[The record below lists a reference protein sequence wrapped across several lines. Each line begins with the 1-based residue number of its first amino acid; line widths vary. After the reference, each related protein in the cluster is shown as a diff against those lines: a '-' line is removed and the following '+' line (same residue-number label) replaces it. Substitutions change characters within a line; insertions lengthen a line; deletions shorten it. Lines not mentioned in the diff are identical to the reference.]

1 MKKCSDNSGIIAGV
15 IISCTKKNLNGN
27 TAIQDLMEDIAD
39 GNAVFLETKDVADA
53 SIAPVSYS
61 RIDGTT
67 VDTQKGKWGVTLT
80 TDASDK
86 IKAKFS
92 QVVSGDYF
100 AFLVYR
106 NINGQ
111 YTVKSH
117 ANGNMFNVT
126 LSGNTFTEAGLT
138 ANGVQSLTVIFGDYN
153 PSCIKWTEIPEI
165 PTVNVICAVPYTPTP
180 DTATSIMRVL
190 SCAGLPI
197 APDATTLSYFTAESD
212 NVKITTLTLAYAN
225 DVTKLIC
232 GKTAG
237 AGEAMI
243 SITDSTAV
251 DYFEPFTIS
260 WSV

>member
-1 MKKCSDNSGIIAGV
+1 MKKCSENFGIIAGV

-27 TAIQDLMEDIAD
+27 TDIQNLMEDIAD
-39 GNAVFLETKDVADA
+39 GTAVFLETKDVADA

-111 YTVKSH
+111 YTAKSE
-117 ANGNMFNVT
+117 ANGDMFKVT
-126 LSGNTFTEAGLT
+126 LSGNSFTEAGLT
-138 ANGVQSLTVIFGDYN
+138 ANGVQSLTVVFNDYN
-153 PSCIKWTEIPEI
+153 PSCIKWFEMPEI
-165 PTVNVICAVPYTPTP
+165 PTVNVICAVPFTANP
-180 DTATSIMRVL
+180 DTTTSITREL

-197 APDATTLSYFTAESD
+197 ATDATTLSYFTAVSD
-212 NVKITTLTLAYAN
+212 NAQITTLTLAYAD
-225 DVTKLIC
+225 DVTTLTC

-237 AGEAMI
+237 AGEATI

-251 DYFEPFTIS
+251 DYFEPFEIS

>member
-1 MKKCSDNSGIIAGV
+1 MKKCSENLGIIAGV
-15 IISCTKKNLNGN
+15 IISCTNKNLNGSS
-27 TAIQDLMEDIAD
+27 AIQDLIDDIVE

-106 NINGQ
+106 NVNGQ
-111 YTVKSH
+111 YTLKSQ
-117 ANGNMFNVT
+117 ANGNMFKVT

-138 ANGVQSLTVIFGDYN
+138 ANGVQSVTVIFDDYN

-165 PTVNVICAVPYTPTP
+165 PTVNVICAVPAPSVA
-180 DTATSIMRVL
+180 DTATSIKREL

-197 APDATTLSYFTAESD
+197 AGDATTLSYFTAESG
-212 NVKITTLTLAYAN
+212 NSTITTLTLAYAD
-225 DVTKLIC
+225 DVTTLTC
-232 GKTAG
+232 EKTAG
-237 AGEAMI
+237 AGEATI
-243 SITDSTAV
+243 SITDSTGV
-251 DYFEPFTIS
+251 DYFEPFKIS

>member
-1 MKKCSDNSGIIAGV
+1 MKKCSENFGIIAGV
-15 IISCTKKNLNGN
+15 IISCTKKNLIGN
-27 TAIQDLMEDIAD
+27 SAITDLMEDIAD
-39 GNAVFLETKDVADA
+39 GTAVFLETKDVADA

-100 AFLVYR
+100 AFLVYK

-111 YTVKSH
+111 YTVKSD
-117 ANGNMFNVT
+117 ANGNMFRVT

-138 ANGVQSLTVIFGDYN
+138 ANGVQSLTVIFDDYN

-165 PTVNVICAVPYTPTP
+165 PTVNVICAVPNSTA
-180 DTATSIMRVL
+180 DTAILITREL

-197 APDATTLSYFTAESD
+197 APDVTTLSYFTAVSD
-212 NVKITTLTLAYAN
+212 NPKITTLTLTYAD
-225 DVTKLIC
+225 DVTTLTC
-232 GKTAG
+232 EKTAG
-237 AGEAMI
+237 AGEATI
-243 SITDSTAV
+243 SITDSTSV
-251 DYFEPFTIS
+251 DYFEPFKIS
-260 WSV
+260 WSL

>member
-1 MKKCSDNSGIIAGV
+1 MKNCSENLGIIAGV
-15 IISCTKKNLNGN
+15 IISCTKKNMNIAN
-27 TAIQDLMEDIAD
+27 AIQNLTTNIVNGD
-39 GNAVFLETKDVADA
+39 AVFLETKDVADA

-61 RIDGTT
+61 RIDGTA

-100 AFLVYR
+100 AFLVYK

-111 YTVKSH
+111 YTLKSE
-117 ANGNMFNVT
+117 ANGDMFKVT

-138 ANGVQSLTVIFGDYN
+138 ANGVQSITVVFDDYK

-165 PTVNVICAVPYTPTP
+165 PTVNVICAVPSSSVA
-180 DTATSIMRVL
+180 DTTILITREL

-197 APDATTLSYFTAESD
+197 ASDSTTLSYFTAVSD
-212 NVKITTLTLAYAN
+212 NATLTTLTLAYA
-225 DVTKLIC
+225 DGVTTLSC

-237 AGEAMI
+237 AGQATI

-251 DYFEPFTIS
+251 DYFEPFEIS
-260 WSV
+260 WSA